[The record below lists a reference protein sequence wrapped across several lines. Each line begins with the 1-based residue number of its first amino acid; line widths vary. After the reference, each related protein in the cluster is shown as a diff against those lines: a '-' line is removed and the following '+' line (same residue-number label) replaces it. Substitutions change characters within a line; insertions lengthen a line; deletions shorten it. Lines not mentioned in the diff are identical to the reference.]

1 MPASVPIPDRARPA
15 VVATFD
21 RIARF
26 YDTAILQRI
35 AYRPN
40 HDAVVS
46 ELRRA
51 GARRVLDVGCGTGI
65 LATRIWRE
73 LRPELVYACD
83 PSPGMLEQARER
95 SGDIRWL
102 RGSAEQIPL
111 DDGALDAIVTTEAFQ
126 FFDQPAALNEFSRL
140 LEPRGIVVIAM
151 LTAPVPALSV
161 LTRLAPAKWPTRGQ
175 LRRMLENAGL
185 DVCRQRPVRPILGP
199 LSPGFATV
207 AVRR

>member
-1 MPASVPIPDRARPA
+1 VAAQARSSVVGA
-15 VVATFD
+15 FD

-26 YDTAILQRI
+26 YDSAVLQRV

-46 ELRRA
+46 ELRRS

-73 LRPELVYACD
+73 LRPEVVYGCD
-83 PSPGMLEQARER
+83 ASLGMLEQARER
-95 SGDIRWL
+95 SGDVRWL
-102 RGSAEQIPL
+102 HGSAERVPI
-111 DDGALDAIVTTEAFQ
+111 DDGLLDAVVTTEAFQ
-126 FFDQPAALNEFSRL
+126 FFDQPAALREFHRL
-140 LEPRGIVVIAM
+140 LAPGGTAVIAV
-151 LTAPVPALSV
+151 LTPPLPAV
-161 LTRLAPAKWPTRGQ
+161 NALTRLAQARWPTKGQ
-175 LRRMLENAGL
+175 LRRMLEKAGFE
-185 DVCRQRPVRPILGP
+185 VRHQRPVRPLLGP